1 MKVINTESQL
11 YFLSM
16 IWKLMILNATN
27 ELSKQLYPHSTIGAS
42 IQEITPETG
51 EVGEAYN

>member
-1 MKVINTESQL
+1 
-11 YFLSM
+11 M

-51 EVGEAYN
+51 QVGEAYN